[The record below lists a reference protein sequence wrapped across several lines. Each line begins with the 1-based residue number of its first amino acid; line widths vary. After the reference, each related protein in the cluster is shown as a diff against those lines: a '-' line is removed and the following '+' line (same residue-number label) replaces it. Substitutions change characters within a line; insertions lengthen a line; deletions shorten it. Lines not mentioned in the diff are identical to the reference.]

1 MISPRRRKGAKK
13 RFINNFHFSSFLS
26 RIFYISYFTFIL
38 RSVQYVG
45 GFILRSTLYVGG
57 FLILFISCG
66 PAYNNQA
73 FKKLSTKDQNKYQ
86 KYLIQGRDL
95 YKTNCASCHQTDGN
109 GLKKLIPPL
118 ANSDYLKANQVESI
132 KLIRNGATKPI
143 TVNGIAYTPTM
154 PAHPHL
160 TNLEI
165 AEIITYI
172 NNSWGN
178 EFGFVDGK
186 LVGEYLK

>member
-1 MISPRRRKGAKK
+1 MNK
-13 RFINNFHFSSFLS
+13 FYLSSFA
-26 RIFYISYFTFIL
+26 
-38 RSVQYVG
+38 
-45 GFILRSTLYVGG
+45 
-57 FLILFISCG
+57 FLFFFASCG
-66 PAYNNQA
+66 PARNNDA
-73 FKKLSTKDQNKYQ
+73 FKSLSTEDQNKFQ

-95 YKTNCASCHQTDGN
+95 YTIHCLPCHQADGN

-118 ANSDYLKANQVESI
+118 AGADYLKNNQLKSVLLI
-132 KLIRNGATKPI
+132 KYGAKEPI
-143 TVNGIAYTPTM
+143 TINGVDYLPTM
-154 PAHPHL
+154 PPQPTL

-186 LVGEYLK
+186 MVKEYLK